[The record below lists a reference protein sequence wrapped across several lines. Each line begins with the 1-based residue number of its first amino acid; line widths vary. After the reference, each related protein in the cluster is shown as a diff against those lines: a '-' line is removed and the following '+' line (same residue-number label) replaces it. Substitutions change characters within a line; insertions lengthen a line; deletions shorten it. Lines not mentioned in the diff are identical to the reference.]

1 MADDRARTAVETLR
15 NAGSTAR
22 KAKSTVA
29 NAMSFHRADGLHI
42 AKTTLAAVLAWAG
55 ARWLTMADA
64 AVWMGPATAVIV
76 VQATLYRT
84 LANGIRRVGAVTAGV
99 MIAGLV
105 GRLLGLNAISLLLI
119 VPSALLAARWRRIGD
134 RGADI
139 VTTAV
144 LMLSYGATAA
154 HEQYLRDYVIQ
165 TAMGALAGVVVN
177 FAIPPPLQVRRS
189 YSLMLDLTQ
198 DTAKLLCRIGDGLR
212 DGCEEADVRDWQGEV
227 DGLDGQLGDTA
238 DAIQRGAESRRFNPR
253 RWRSPVPAPHTYR
266 PLLRTMRL
274 IMPSVSSIVRA
285 IGHAATEDERAPEA
299 LISETFAHSYAGL
312 LAATAEA
319 IAAQGRNPADSD
331 PRARQQVTASLEKAA
346 AIQER
351 MTRLVE
357 NGELSRPRGWAVSG
371 SLLIDAERILSNLT
385 WCADALEQRRP
396 ASSSPSRPSA
406 D

>member
-1 MADDRARTAVETLR
+1 MADGHARTVVKALR
-15 NAGSTAR
+15 NTGSTAR
-22 KAKSTVA
+22 KAKNTVA

-212 DGCEEADVRDWQGEV
+212 DGCGEADVRDWQGEV

-253 RWRSPVPAPHTYR
+253 RWRSPVPAPHSYR

-274 IMPSVSSIVRA
+274 ITPSVSSIVRA

-299 LISETFAHSYAGL
+299 LISEAFARSYADL

-357 NGELSRPRGWAVSG
+357 NGELSRPKGWALSG

-396 ASSSPSRPSA
+396 VSSPSSRPSA

>member
-1 MADDRARTAVETLR
+1 MADARARTGMETLR

-22 KAKSTVA
+22 KVKNIVA

-42 AKTTLAAVLAWAG
+42 AKTTVAAVLAWAG

-99 MIAGLV
+99 MLAGLV
-105 GRLLGLNAISLLLI
+105 GRLLGLNALSLFLI

-134 RGADI
+134 HGADI

-177 FAIPPPLQVRRS
+177 FAVPPPLQVRRS

-198 DTAKLLCRIGDGLR
+198 DTAELLCRIGNGLR
-212 DGCEEADVRDWQGEV
+212 DGCEEHDLRDWQGEV
-227 DGLDGQLGDTA
+227 DNLDGRLSNAAEALQ
-238 DAIQRGAESRRFNPR
+238 QGAESRRFNPR
-253 RWRSPVPAPHTYR
+253 RWRSSVPAPHSYR

-274 IMPSVSSIVRA
+274 VMPSVSSIVRA
-285 IGHAATEDERAPEA
+285 IGHATAEDERAPEA
-299 LISETFAHSYAGL
+299 LVSETFAHSYADL
-312 LAATAEA
+312 LTATAEA
-319 IAAQGRNPADSD
+319 IAVQGRNPADSD
-331 PRARQQVTASLEKAA
+331 SGARQQATASLEKAA
-346 AIQER
+346 VIQER

-357 NGELSRPRGWAVSG
+357 KGELRRPKGWAVSG
-371 SLLIDAERILSNLT
+371 SLLIDVERILSNLT

-396 ASSSPSRPSA
+396 ASAQSGAGS
-406 D
+406 